1 MSGTLREGE
10 LTVSLP
16 ASAQGRKFDDD
27 AHQLSHC
34 MKAVDWIIDMPGR
47 TYFVELKDLDAGG
60 ASGHDNRRKYLEDLK
75 AERKDMDLVTKFRDS
90 FIYCWAC
97 EQTPKPAF
105 YLVVIAC
112 KALDSAMLLH
122 RTDALRRKLPSGRP
136 GGWTRAMA
144 EDVSVFNEETWN
156 ERLAEFPMVRTS

>member
-16 ASAQGRKFDDD
+16 ASAKGRKFDDET
-27 AHQLSHC
+27 HQLSHC
-34 MKAVDWIIDMPGR
+34 MKAVDWIIDLPGR

-60 ASGHDNRRKYLEDLK
+60 AAGHGNRRQYVEDLK
-75 AERKDMDLVTKFRDS
+75 AEKRDMDLVTKFRDS

-97 EQTPKPAF
+97 EQMRGPTF
-105 YLVVIAC
+105 YLVLIAC
-112 KALDSAMLLH
+112 KALHRAMLLH

-136 GGWTRAMA
+136 AGWTRAMA